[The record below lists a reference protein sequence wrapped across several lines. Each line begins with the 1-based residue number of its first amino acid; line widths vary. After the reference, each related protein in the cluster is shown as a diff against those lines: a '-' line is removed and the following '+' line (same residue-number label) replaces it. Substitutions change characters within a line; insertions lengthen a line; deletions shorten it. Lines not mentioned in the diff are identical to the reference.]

1 MSKSD
6 PQATIASL
14 KAEITTLEAKLKRAE
29 TAERNF
35 RDALQMSPVALC
47 QHDTDLRYTWL
58 YNGHLGFS
66 EDQVIGK
73 TDWDILAPDLA
84 DRLGVIKHRV
94 LRTGKGERCE
104 IATDPGAEDCRYF
117 DLAVEP
123 VRDPQSGLIIGLA
136 CSGVD
141 VTEDRQRRER
151 YRNDQENLQ
160 FIFSASP
167 LPITVTDIATGQHL
181 FFNNAADQLFSINSR
196 HKQGYESGLFDLCR
210 FPGEIRTSLEEGRL
224 VEAHRFEFIKQ
235 GKVLHLSLNAK
246 QIFYNNQAAIL
257 ATFTDLT
264 QQIEQHNRLEAAR
277 KKAELLAHTDMLTQ
291 LDNRRSLFIR
301 CEQALGL
308 MNRASDHLTAI
319 VIDIDFFKKINDT
332 WGHATGD
339 KAIARVGRLLRT
351 SLRQTDIAARYGG
364 EEFALILPD
373 TTLAQGVILAE
384 KLRCEIAAL
393 KIEAG
398 EQEISISASLGVAE
412 YHPGMNE
419 VGELLN
425 AADMALYQAKSEG
438 RNRVIPAPGTVI

>member
-277 KKAELLAHTDMLTQ
+277 KKP
-291 LDNRRSLFIR
+291 SY
-301 CEQALGL
+301 
-308 MNRASDHLTAI
+308 
-319 VIDIDFFKKINDT
+319 
-332 WGHATGD
+332 W
-339 KAIARVGRLLRT
+339 
-351 SLRQTDIAARYGG
+351 
-364 EEFALILPD
+364 P
-373 TTLAQGVILAE
+373 
-384 KLRCEIAAL
+384 
-393 KIEAG
+393 
-398 EQEISISASLGVAE
+398 
-412 YHPGMNE
+412 
-419 VGELLN
+419 
-425 AADMALYQAKSEG
+425 
-438 RNRVIPAPGTVI
+438 IPIC